1 MTINTSS
8 SITDR
13 LIDTLNLKADFLTR
27 HCELLKQ
34 LELEAVR
41 EANDGRYGEYTYVQ
55 IEADYGDDVDFIVY
69 GPDAKQVM
77 AILRKAFSP
86 GRWDKD
92 TDSYYFAL
100 KREVNGLNIEIK
112 AHRDA
117 VCQRVV
123 VGTKTVVRK
132 AVEARP
138 ETVEEVEEVE
148 WVCGTLAG

>member
-1 MTINTSS
+1 MTIDTSS
-8 SITDR
+8 STTDK

-34 LELEAVR
+34 FEHEVVQ
-41 EANDGRYGEYTYVQ
+41 EANGGRYEDITYVQ
-55 IEADYGDDVDFIVY
+55 IDADYGDDIEFIVY
-69 GPDAKQVM
+69 GPGAKQVM
-77 AILRKAFSP
+77 AILRKVFSP
-86 GRWDKD
+86 GRWDKR

-112 AHRDA
+112 AYRDA

-123 VGTKTVVRK
+123 VGTKTVIHK